1 MARRKIGQERFL
13 FLDGAKQTELDKLDA
28 LVYWSEIDGSMA
40 DISCSSKGE
49 EGWPPLCLFK
59 AVLLARWYDLSDVKL
74 AEALDDRA
82 SFRRFCGFARHE
94 PTPER
99 TAFVRFRKAL
109 AERSLGECLFDII
122 TGQLRRHHVSI
133 RQGTLID
140 ATIIASASRQDKEA
154 RFIKHKGK
162 QAIHGY
168 KAHVASDETT
178 DLVEKVRVTPANVN
192 DGKAGC
198 DVVPDKPGQ
207 VYADS
212 AYRGPHF
219 REAVEDRGG
228 VARVVQL
235 GVWARDEATAKNKLR
250 EINRPI
256 HRVRGR
262 IEKIF
267 GTWKRSYGMRSM
279 AHRGLAK
286 ATLQVQL
293 CAIAYNLKR
302 SLNLLRAVAS

>member
-1 MARRKIGQERFL
+1 MARRRIGQERFT
-13 FLDGAKQTELDKLDA
+13 FLDGTKQTELDALDG
-28 LVYWSEIDGSMA
+28 LIDWIRIDVSMV

-49 EGWPPLCLFK
+49 QGWPPLCLFK
-59 AVLLARWYDLSDVKL
+59 AFLLARWYDLSDVKL

-99 TAFVRFRKAL
+99 TAFVRFRKVL
-109 AERSLGECLFDII
+109 AERGIGESLFEII
-122 TGQLRRHHVSI
+122 AGQLRSKHVSV

-140 ATIIASASRQDKEA
+140 ATIIASASKQDEEA

-162 QAIHGY
+162 KAVHGY
-168 KAHVASDETT
+168 KAHVASNQTT
-178 DLVEKVRVTPANVN
+178 DLVEKVHITPANIS

-198 DVVPDKPGQ
+198 DVVPDNPGQ

-212 AYRGPHF
+212 AYRGQRF
-219 REAVEDRGG
+219 RQAVEDRGG
-228 VARVVQL
+228 VARVVQV
-235 GVWARDEATAKNKLR
+235 GVWARDDETAKQMLR
-250 EINRPI
+250 KINGPI
-256 HRVRGR
+256 HKVRGR

-267 GTWKRSYGMRSM
+267 GTWKRSYGMRYM

-286 ATLQVQL
+286 ASLQVQL

-302 SLNLLRAVAS
+302 SLNLLRAAAS

>member
-1 MARRKIGQERFL
+1 MARRKIGQERFS
-13 FLDGAKQTELDKLDA
+13 FLDGAKQTELDALDG
-28 LVYWSEIDGSMA
+28 LVDWSEIDGSMA

-49 EGWPPLCLFK
+49 QGWPPLCLFK
-59 AVLLARWYDLSDVKL
+59 AFLLARWYDLSDVKL

-99 TAFVRFRKAL
+99 TAFVRFRKVL
-109 AERSLGECLFDII
+109 AERGLGECLFEII
-122 TGQLRRHHVSI
+122 TEQLRSKHVSV

-140 ATIIASASRQDKEA
+140 ATIIASASKQDEEA

-162 QAIHGY
+162 KAVHGY

-178 DLVEKVRVTPANVN
+178 DLVEKVRITPANVN
-192 DGKAGC
+192 DGRAGC
-198 DVVPDKPGQ
+198 DVVPDNPGQ

-212 AYRGPHF
+212 AYRGPRF
-219 REAVEDRGG
+219 KRAVENRGG
-228 VARVVQL
+228 VARIVQV
-235 GVWARDEATAKNKLR
+235 GVWARDEATAKQMLR
-250 EINRPI
+250 KINGPI
-256 HRVRGR
+256 HKIRGR

-267 GTWKRSYGMRSM
+267 GTWKRSYGMRTM

-302 SLNLLRAVAS
+302 SLNLLRAAAF

>member
-1 MARRKIGQERFL
+1 MARRKIGQERFQ
-13 FLDGAKQTELDKLDA
+13 FFDGVKQTELDKLDA
-28 LVYWSEIDGSMA
+28 LVDWSEIDRSMA

-49 EGWPPLCLFK
+49 AGWPPLCMFK
-59 AVLLARWYDLSDVKL
+59 AFLLARWYDLSDVKL
-74 AEALDDRA
+74 AEALDDRS

-109 AERSLGECLFDII
+109 AERGLGECLFGII
-122 TGQLRRHHVSI
+122 TGQLRRHHVSVK
-133 RQGTLID
+133 QGTLID
-140 ATIIASASRQDKEA
+140 ATIIASASKQDGQA
-154 RFIKHKGK
+154 RFIKHKNK
-162 QAIHGY
+162 KAVHGY

-178 DLVEKVRVTPANVN
+178 DLVEKVQVTPANVN

-212 AYRGPHF
+212 AYRGPRF
-219 REAVEDRGG
+219 RKSVEDRGG

-235 GVWARDEATAKNKLR
+235 GVWARNEATAQNKLR

-302 SLNLLRAVAS
+302 SLNLLRTSAS

>member
-1 MARRKIGQERFL
+1 MARRTIGQERFQ
-13 FLDGAKQTELDKLDA
+13 FFDGVKQTELDKLDA
-28 LVYWSEIDGSMA
+28 LVDWSEIDGSMA

-49 EGWPPLCLFK
+49 QGWPPLCMFK
-59 AVLLARWYDLSDVKL
+59 AFLLARWYNLSDVKL

-99 TAFVRFRKAL
+99 TAFVRFRKVL
-109 AERSLGECLFDII
+109 VERGLGDCLFDII
-122 TGQLRRHHVSI
+122 TGQLRRHHVSVK
-133 RQGTLID
+133 QGTLID
-140 ATIIASASRQDKEA
+140 ATIIASASKQDGQA
-154 RFIKHKGK
+154 RFIKHKNK
-162 QAIHGY
+162 KAVHGY
-168 KAHVASDETT
+168 KAHVASDKTT
-178 DLVEKVRVTPANVN
+178 DLVEKVLVTPANVN

-212 AYRGPHF
+212 AYRGPRF
-219 REAVEDRGG
+219 RKAVEDRGG

-235 GVWARDEATAKNKLR
+235 GMWARNEATAKNSLR

-256 HRVRGR
+256 QRVRGR

-302 SLNLLRAVAS
+302 SLNLLRESVS